1 MKYREKWSS
10 AFPHFHEAL
19 MFGSVYFF
27 VTLINLRIKILLT
40 PRWFNGR
47 LAGNHEELLAFQYA
61 NNEQSR
67 LLQFYIP
74 ETLKKLFDIS
84 IENAYLLQ
92 RGLFIFLALLCFHFY
107 LRKWFNVGLSF
118 GGVLFFI
125 TVMPLSYMN
134 DLQESTPLL
143 LLTFLLALWAIREN
157 RRVGYMLAMAVGA
170 LNNETMLIL
179 PLVFVLYNFKD
190 FKLKNLLPL
199 AWNTLWT
206 SLPAYTIV
214 AIIRYIT
221 RDNPRL
227 AIWWQFPEN
236 ISLMKAALASSPLGW
251 WDTRFLFIF
260 FLFGTL
266 WLFAFLKYSKMPL
279 FLQRAGLLIPV
290 FVIAHLFGGVIGE
303 VRLILPLSFLVIPM
317 SFFYLFPADQSPWQV
332 EQDSSANGN
341 QDIQRS

>member
-1 MKYREKWSS
+1 MKQQEKWHT
-10 AFPHFHEAL
+10 AIPFLREAL
-19 MFGSVYFF
+19 AFGSIYFF
-27 VTLINLRIKILLT
+27 IALINLRIKILLT

-47 LAGNHEELLAFQYA
+47 LAANHAELLTFEYA

-74 ETLKKLFDIS
+74 EALKNILNIS

-92 RGLFIFLALLCFHFY
+92 RGVFIFLTLLCFHFY
-107 LRKWFNVGLSF
+107 LRKWFDAGQTF

-125 TVMPLSYMN
+125 AIMPLSYMN

-143 LLTFLLALWAIREN
+143 LLTFLVALWAIREHQTI
-157 RRVGYMLAMAVGA
+157 GYVLAMAVGA

-190 FKLKNLLPL
+190 FKSKNFLSV
-199 AWNTLWT
+199 AWAAFWT

-214 AIIRYIT
+214 GIIRYIT

-227 AIWWQFPEN
+227 AVWWQFPEN
-236 ISLMKAALASSPLGW
+236 VSLMKAAFAMSPLGW
-251 WDTRFLFIF
+251 WDARFLFIF
-260 FLFGTL
+260 FIFGSL
-266 WLFAFLKYSKMPL
+266 WVFAFLEYSKMPL
-279 FLQRAGLLIPV
+279 FLQRAAPLIPV

-303 VRLILPLSFLVIPM
+303 VRLMLPLSFLVIPM
-317 SFFYLFPADQSPWQV
+317 SFFYLFPAV
-332 EQDSSANGN
+332 EKEISV
-341 QDIQRS
+341 

>member
-1 MKYREKWSS
+1 MKYQEKWRN
-10 AFPHFHEAL
+10 AIPHLNEAL
-19 MFGSVYFF
+19 SFGSVYFF
-27 VTLINLRIKILLT
+27 VALINLRLKILLT

-74 ETLKKLFDIS
+74 EALKNLLNIS

-107 LRKWFNVGLSF
+107 MRKWFDTGLAF

-125 TVMPLSYMN
+125 AVIPLSYMN

-143 LLTFLLALWAIREN
+143 LLIFLLALWAIREHYTI
-157 RRVGYMLAMAVGA
+157 GYMLALAVGA
-170 LNNETMLIL
+170 LNNETTLIL

-190 FKLKNLLPL
+190 FKPKSLIPL
-199 AWNTLWT
+199 AWAAVWT
-206 SLPAYTIV
+206 SLPAYAIV

-221 RDNPRL
+221 KDNPRL
-227 AIWWQFPEN
+227 AVWWQFPEN
-236 ISLMKAALASSPLGW
+236 ISSIKAALAMSPLGW
-251 WDTRFLFIF
+251 WDARFLFIF

-279 FLQRAGLLIPV
+279 FLRRAAFMIPV

-303 VRLILPLSFLVIPM
+303 VRLMLPLSFLVIPM
-317 SFFYLFPADQSPWQV
+317 SFFYLFPTDQDKLQL
-332 EQDSSANGN
+332 EQDPSG
-341 QDIQRS
+341 